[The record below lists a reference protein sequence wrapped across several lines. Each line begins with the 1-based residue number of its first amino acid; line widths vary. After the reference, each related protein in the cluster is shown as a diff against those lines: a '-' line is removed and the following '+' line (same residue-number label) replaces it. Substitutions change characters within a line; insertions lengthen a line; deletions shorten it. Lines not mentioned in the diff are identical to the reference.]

1 VVGYEN
7 RQDIVFHAKNLPFVL
22 SSAHQDMPAAL
33 AQERLYLDGFINLTM
48 NDKRRV
54 ALDRFRQRCV
64 KRRACV
70 CSCAL
75 CAEGAGERG
84 KIGAARFICFCKARA
99 VVQALPLTYHAE
111 RFVVHNNDLDSRA
124 IAYRSG

>member
-1 VVGYEN
+1 
-7 RQDIVFHAKNLPFVL
+7 
-22 SSAHQDMPAAL
+22 MPAAL

-64 KRRACV
+64 KRRTGV

-84 KIGAARFICFCKARA
+84 KIRAARFICFCKARA
-99 VVQALPLTYHAE
+99 RSAGFAIDVPC
-111 RFVVHNNDLDSRA
+111 RA
-124 IAYRSG
+124 IHCP